1 MFDLADA
8 MIAANEELEFN
19 RNPADGQQVDLPIR
33 LENNKENIT
42 IRLTYI
48 GGGAFTKAFLAADGT
63 VVLATREEPPYGE
76 MTKRLLSMLQD
87 TFTEDNRYLYV
98 NIPDVTHLGQTGFVI
113 KGKAT
118 LFEVYTSPLYKAP
131 LPSNAPLDAKKQ
143 AQFLRNRIKAA
154 FKKSSYDKV
163 SGAMFPQATCEEF
176 ISNIYKD
183 ISKYKY
189 KPFTGCD
196 PMKWLLFIQSV
207 LLMIELS
214 ELVSNTWLMEAP
226 NRNLALD
233 DDGNLILLDIFFDYQ
248 SLINRQKDNV

>member
-8 MIAANEELEFN
+8 MIAANQELEYN
-19 RNPADGQQVDLPIR
+19 RNPVDGQQVDVPIR
-33 LENNKENIT
+33 LDNKKQIT

-48 GGGAFTKAFLAADGT
+48 GGGAFTKAFLDADGT

-87 TFTEDNRYLYV
+87 SFTEDNRYLWV
-98 NIPDVTHLGQTGFVI
+98 NIPDVTHLGQTGLMV
-113 KGKAT
+113 KGKGT
-118 LFEVYTSPLYKAP
+118 LFEVYTSPLYQAP
-131 LPSNAPLDAKKQ
+131 LPSDAPLDAKKQ

-154 FKKSSYDKV
+154 FKKSSYDKA
-163 SGAMFPQATCEEF
+163 SGAMFPEALCKEF

-189 KPFTGCD
+189 KPFKGCD
-196 PMKWLLFIQSV
+196 PIKWLRFIQAV

-214 ELVSNTWLMEAP
+214 QLISKTWLMEAP
-226 NRNLALD
+226 DRNLALD
-233 DDGNLILLDIFFDYQ
+233 DEGNLILLDIFFDYQ
-248 SLINRQKDNV
+248 ALINRERDNV